1 MLVVFFFQSSIA
13 REIARRKEC
22 TPENERKDDGVLD
35 AKRFCVRAVAV
46 DDDVDD
52 DVEQPSDDATRLD
65 DDTKKF
71 FDARRMLVVVFA
83 RARVHDDCAFFCD
96 AFTTTRDEF

>member
-1 MLVVFFFQSSIA
+1 MVLVVFFFQSSIA

-46 DDDVDD
+46 DDDV
-52 DVEQPSDDATRLD
+52 EQPSDDATRLD

-71 FDARRMLVVVFA
+71 FDARRMLIVVFA
-83 RARVHDDCAFFCD
+83 RARVQQRRFVVRVFL
-96 AFTTTRDEF
+96 

>member
-35 AKRFCVRAVAV
+35 AKRFCVRAV
-46 DDDVDD
+46 DD

-83 RARVHDDCAFFCD
+83 RARVQQRRFVVRVFL
-96 AFTTTRDEF
+96 

>member
-1 MLVVFFFQSSIA
+1 MVLVVFFFQSSIA

-22 TPENERKDDGVLD
+22 TPENERKDDGVLV
-35 AKRFCVRAVAV
+35 AKRFFCVRAVAV
-46 DDDVDD
+46 DDDV

-71 FDARRMLVVVFA
+71 FDARRMLIVVFA
-83 RARVHDDCAFFCD
+83 RARVQQRRRFVVRVFL
-96 AFTTTRDEF
+96 

>member
-22 TPENERKDDGVLD
+22 TPENERKDDDGVLD
-35 AKRFCVRAVAV
+35 AKRFCVRA
-46 DDDVDD
+46 VDD

-83 RARVHDDCAFFCD
+83 RARVQQRRRFVVRVFL
-96 AFTTTRDEF
+96 

>member
-22 TPENERKDDGVLD
+22 TPENERKDDDGVLD
-35 AKRFCVRAVAV
+35 AKRFCVRAVA
-46 DDDVDD
+46 VDD

-83 RARVHDDCAFFCD
+83 RARVQQRRRFVVRVFL
-96 AFTTTRDEF
+96 

>member
-46 DDDVDD
+46 DDDV
-52 DVEQPSDDATRLD
+52 EQPSDDATRLD

-71 FDARRMLVVVFA
+71 FDARRMLIVVFA
-83 RARVHDDCAFFCD
+83 RARVQQRRRFVVRVFL
-96 AFTTTRDEF
+96 

>member
-22 TPENERKDDGVLD
+22 TPENERKDDDGVLD

-83 RARVHDDCAFFCD
+83 RARVQQRRRFVVRVFL
-96 AFTTTRDEF
+96 

>member
-35 AKRFCVRAVAV
+35 AKRFCVRAV
-46 DDDVDD
+46 DD

-65 DDTKKF
+65 DDTTKKF
-71 FDARRMLVVVFA
+71 FDARRMLIVVFA
-83 RARVHDDCAFFCD
+83 RAREYNNDDD
-96 AFTTTRDEF
+96 

>member
-71 FDARRMLVVVFA
+71 LDARRMLVVVFA
-83 RARVHDDCAFFCD
+83 RARVQQRRRFVVRVFL
-96 AFTTTRDEF
+96 

>member
-46 DDDVDD
+46 DDDV
-52 DVEQPSDDATRLD
+52 EQPSDDATRLD

-71 FDARRMLVVVFA
+71 FDARRMLIVVFA
-83 RARVHDDCAFFCD
+83 RARVQQRRFVVRVFL
-96 AFTTTRDEF
+96 

>member
-46 DDDVDD
+46 DDDV
-52 DVEQPSDDATRLD
+52 EQPSDDATRLD
-65 DDTKKF
+65 DDTTKKF

-83 RARVHDDCAFFCD
+83 RARVQQRRRFVVRVFL
-96 AFTTTRDEF
+96 

>member
-35 AKRFCVRAVAV
+35 AKRFCVRAV
-46 DDDVDD
+46 DD

-71 FDARRMLVVVFA
+71 FDARRMLIVVFA
-83 RARVHDDCAFFCD
+83 RARVQQRRLVGRVFL
-96 AFTTTRDEF
+96 

>member
-1 MLVVFFFQSSIA
+1 MVLVVFFFQSSIA

-46 DDDVDD
+46 DDDV
-52 DVEQPSDDATRLD
+52 EQPSDDATRLD

-83 RARVHDDCAFFCD
+83 RARVQQRRRFVVRVFL
-96 AFTTTRDEF
+96 

>member
-35 AKRFCVRAVAV
+35 AKRFCVRAV
-46 DDDVDD
+46 DD

-65 DDTKKF
+65 DDTTKKF
-71 FDARRMLVVVFA
+71 FDARRMLIVVFA
-83 RARVHDDCAFFCD
+83 RAREYNNDDD
-96 AFTTTRDEF
+96 L

>member
-46 DDDVDD
+46 DDDV
-52 DVEQPSDDATRLD
+52 EQPSDDATRLD

-83 RARVHDDCAFFCD
+83 RARVQQRRRFVVRVFL
-96 AFTTTRDEF
+96 

>member
-13 REIARRKEC
+13 RAIARRKEC
-22 TPENERKDDGVLD
+22 IPENERKDDGVLD
-35 AKRFCVRAVAV
+35 AKRFFCVRAVAV
-46 DDDVDD
+46 DDDV

-71 FDARRMLVVVFA
+71 FDARRMLIVVFA

>member
-35 AKRFCVRAVAV
+35 AKRFCVRAV
-46 DDDVDD
+46 DD

-71 FDARRMLVVVFA
+71 FDARRMLIVVFA
-83 RARVHDDCAFFCD
+83 RARVQQRRRFVVRVFL
-96 AFTTTRDEF
+96 

>member
-1 MLVVFFFQSSIA
+1 MVLVVFFFQSSIA

-35 AKRFCVRAVAV
+35 AKRFFCVRAVAV

-71 FDARRMLVVVFA
+71 FDARRMLIVVFA
-83 RARVHDDCAFFCD
+83 RARVQQRRRFVVRVFL
-96 AFTTTRDEF
+96 

>member
-35 AKRFCVRAVAV
+35 AKRFCVRAV
-46 DDDVDD
+46 DD

-65 DDTKKF
+65 DDTTKKF
-71 FDARRMLVVVFA
+71 FDARRMLIVVFA
-83 RARVHDDCAFFCD
+83 RARVQQRRRFVVRVFL
-96 AFTTTRDEF
+96 

>member
-22 TPENERKDDGVLD
+22 TPENERKDDDGVLD
-35 AKRFCVRAVAV
+35 AKRFCVRAVA
-46 DDDVDD
+46 VDD

-71 FDARRMLVVVFA
+71 FDARRMLIVVFA
-83 RARVHDDCAFFCD
+83 RAREYNNDDD
-96 AFTTTRDEF
+96 D

>member
-46 DDDVDD
+46 DDDV
-52 DVEQPSDDATRLD
+52 EQPSDDATRLD

-83 RARVHDDCAFFCD
+83 RARVQQ
-96 AFTTTRDEF
+96 RRR

>member
-35 AKRFCVRAVAV
+35 AKRFCVRAV
-46 DDDVDD
+46 DD

-71 FDARRMLVVVFA
+71 FDARRMLIVVFA
-83 RARVHDDCAFFCD
+83 RAREYNNDDD
-96 AFTTTRDEF
+96 L

>member
-22 TPENERKDDGVLD
+22 TPENERKDDDGVLD
-35 AKRFCVRAVAV
+35 AKRFCVRA
-46 DDDVDD
+46 VDD

-65 DDTKKF
+65 DDTTKKF
-71 FDARRMLVVVFA
+71 FDARRMLIVVFA
-83 RARVHDDCAFFCD
+83 RARVQQRRRFVVRVFL
-96 AFTTTRDEF
+96 

>member
-35 AKRFCVRAVAV
+35 AKRFCVRAV
-46 DDDVDD
+46 DD

-71 FDARRMLVVVFA
+71 FDARRMLIVVFA
-83 RARVHDDCAFFCD
+83 RARVHDD
-96 AFTTTRDEF
+96 

>member
-71 FDARRMLVVVFA
+71 FDARRMLIVVFA

-96 AFTTTRDEF
+96 AFTTTRVEF

>member
-1 MLVVFFFQSSIA
+1 M
-13 REIARRKEC
+13 RRKEC
-22 TPENERKDDGVLD
+22 IPENERKDDGVLV
-35 AKRFCVRAVAV
+35 AKRFFCVCAVAV
-46 DDDVDD
+46 DD
-52 DVEQPSDDATRLD
+52 EQPSDDATRLD

-71 FDARRMLVVVFA
+71 FDARRMLIVVFA

>member
-35 AKRFCVRAVAV
+35 AKRFCVRAV
-46 DDDVDD
+46 DD

-71 FDARRMLVVVFA
+71 FDARRMLIVVFA
-83 RARVHDDCAFFCD
+83 RAREYNNDDD
-96 AFTTTRDEF
+96 